1 MSQKQKYHKIVSKI
15 HSLPSISGVAP
26 KILAILDDPNSSAE
40 EVQETLRLDPGL
52 TANIL
57 KMTNSAYFGLSNKVG
72 SVKQAVVLL
81 GWRKL
86 VKIVLA
92 TCVNAVMDKSI
103 PGYDLPSGEL
113 WRHSVAVSVTAEGL
127 MKELGRE
134 ADDRIFT
141 AALLHD
147 LGKLVMGEF
156 VAEDLEAIR
165 LTAEKDI
172 PFQMAER
179 EILGTDHAEIGAML
193 LESWSFPSNLIEA
206 VRWHHEPDSAE
217 NPGTLIDIVHVANVL
232 CLMLGIGAGI
242 EGLHYRPSATATKRL
257 GLKPKNLEVVA
268 SQTLQWANELSSIF
282 D

>member
-1 MSQKQKYHKIVSKI
+1 MSQERKHKIVSKI
-15 HSLPSISGVAP
+15 QSFPSISGVATR
-26 KILAILDDPNSSAE
+26 ILKLLDDPDSSAE
-40 EVQETLRLDPGL
+40 DVQNALRLDPGL

-57 KMTNSAYFGLSNKVG
+57 KLTNSAYFGLPNKVG
-72 SVKQAVVLL
+72 SVRQAVVLL
-81 GWRKL
+81 GWKRL

-92 TCVNAVMDKSI
+92 TCVNAVLDKPV
-103 PGYDLPSGEL
+103 PGYDLPPGEL

-127 MKELGRE
+127 MKELNLDV
-134 ADDRIFT
+134 DDEIFT

-156 VAEDLEAIR
+156 VAEDLESIR
-165 LTAEKDI
+165 SSAEKGI

-179 EILGTDHAEIGAML
+179 EVLGTNHAEIGAML
-193 LESWSFPSNLIEA
+193 LESWSFPSRLVGA

-217 NPGTLIDIVHVANVL
+217 PPSTLIDIVHVANVL

-242 EGLHYRPSATATKRL
+242 EGLHYKPSATATKRL
-257 GLKPKNLEVVA
+257 GLKPKQLEVVA
-268 SQTLQWANELSSIF
+268 SQTLQWANELSNVF